1 MQALYYIA
9 VLTSVSTL
17 PATASIA
24 ADQVTYTTEI
34 ILQQVRDGY
43 CQRISFTLADSIR
56 KVVLNLECHSTLH
69 TAVCY
74 GTGSSCSPVFDL

>member
-56 KVVLNLECHSTLH
+56 KVVLNLECHATLH

-74 GTGSSCSPVFDL
+74 GTGSSCSPIFDL